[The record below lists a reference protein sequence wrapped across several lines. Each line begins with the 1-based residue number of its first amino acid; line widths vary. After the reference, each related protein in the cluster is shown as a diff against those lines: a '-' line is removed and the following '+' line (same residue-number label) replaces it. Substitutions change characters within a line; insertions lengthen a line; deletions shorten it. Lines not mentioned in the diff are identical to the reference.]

1 MARFLHTHTHTHT
14 LIWLGSLASVVLGLM
29 AYNPSVR
36 AQQRATCSLTPIQ
49 NGTAVATAV
58 SQGKYTRLTN
68 DPAVTGASRPGV
80 TLTITPVAGQV
91 AVYVYQGSSQN
102 LHRTIAGLLTGNS
115 VPSGAIVQNGRTNS
129 YRLESNGDGGAYLT
143 HAQMNRNTGDVD
155 FVVFRPDLNRGYTLQ
170 VFYVLDLRGAPL
182 NFVRYNTR
190 QTVTIP
196 WGCVVR

>member
-1 MARFLHTHTHTHT
+1 MV
-14 LIWLGSLASVVLGLM
+14 SVVLGLM

-80 TLTITPVAGQV
+80 TLTITPGAGQV

-102 LHRTIAGLLTGNS
+102 LHRSIAGLLTGNG

-143 HAQMNRNTGDVD
+143 HPQMNRNTGDVD

>member
-1 MARFLHTHTHTHT
+1 
-14 LIWLGSLASVVLGLM
+14 M

-80 TLTITPVAGQV
+80 TLTIAPGAGQV

-102 LHRTIAGLLTGNS
+102 LHRSIAGLLTGNG

-143 HAQMNRNTGDVD
+143 HAQMNPTPGTWILWC
-155 FVVFRPDLNRGYTLQ
+155 F
-170 VFYVLDLRGAPL
+170 AP
-182 NFVRYNTR
+182 T
-190 QTVTIP
+190 
-196 WGCVVR
+196 